1 LCLSGPFNRTIA
13 AAPRRTD
20 FARAWPQKMAGRC
33 SNAAAPKA
41 VSGSRRRITKLLVA
55 TFNDAPAKTSQ
66 ALPKRRRLR
75 ARAEFQKVY
84 AEGQRFDGR
93 LLAAFLRRNDLGEH
107 RVGITAS
114 SKAIGKSN
122 QRNRAKRLPRE
133 RFRRSAAELGPRSEE
148 HTSELQSRSDLECR
162 VLLEKK

>member
-1 LCLSGPFNRTIA
+1 
-13 AAPRRTD
+13 
-20 FARAWPQKMAGRC
+20 MAGWC

-66 ALPKRRRLR
+66 ALPQRRRLR

-122 QRNRAKRLPRE
+122 QRNRAKRLLRE
-133 RFRRSAAELGPRSEE
+133 LFRRSAAELGPLQENYDWVLNAKRALLDAKEELRFREFRRIIEQVAHAERRS
-148 HTSELQSRSDLECR
+148 
-162 VLLEKK
+162 